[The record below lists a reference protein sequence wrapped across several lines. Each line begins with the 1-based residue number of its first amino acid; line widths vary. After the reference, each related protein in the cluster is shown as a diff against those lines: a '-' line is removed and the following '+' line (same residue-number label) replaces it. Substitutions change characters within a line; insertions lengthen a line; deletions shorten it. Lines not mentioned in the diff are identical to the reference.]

1 MSKNI
6 LMLCD
11 DNSKISIIAQAVLN
25 HYVKNIIVESAA
37 VKKSKPI
44 DKNVKSALVKDGSWR
59 DEYSSK
65 TLNQV
70 QDREYDLV
78 IALSSSAGKFTKEFS
93 DETIVIQ
100 IEYDDLETHNSTAL
114 DRFIK
119 TIKMELI
126 PITRDILE
134 L

>member
-1 MSKNI
+1 M
-6 LMLCD
+6 
-11 DNSKISIIAQAVLN
+11 
-25 HYVKNIIVESAA
+25 
-37 VKKSKPI
+37 
-44 DKNVKSALVKDGSWR
+44 
-59 DEYSSK
+59 
-65 TLNQV
+65 

-78 IALSSSAGKFTKEFS
+78 VALSSSAGKFTQEFS
-93 DETIVIQ
+93 DKTIVIE
-100 IEYDDLETHNSTAL
+100 IEYDDVETHNSTAL

>member
-1 MSKNI
+1 
-6 LMLCD
+6 MLCD

-25 HYVKNIIVESAA
+25 HYVKDVTVESAA
-37 VKKSKPI
+37 VRKNRQI
-44 DKNVKSALVKDGSWR
+44 DKNVKSALVKDGSWC

-93 DETIVIQ
+93 DKTIVIE
-100 IEYDDLETHNSTAL
+100 IEYDDVETHNSTAL

>member
-25 HYVKNIIVESAA
+25 HYVKNVTVESAA

-44 DKNVKSALVKDGSWR
+44 DKNVKSALVKDGSWS
-59 DEYSSK
+59 DEYKSK
-65 TLNQV
+65 ELNAV

-78 IALSSSAGKFTKEFS
+78 VALSSSAGKFTKEFS

>member
-11 DNSKISIIAQAVLN
+11 DNSTISIIAQAVLN
-25 HYVKNIIVESAA
+25 HYVKDVTVESAA
-37 VKKSKPI
+37 VRKNRPI
-44 DKNVKSALVKDGSWR
+44 DKNVKSALIKDGSWC
-59 DEYSSK
+59 DTYTSK
-65 TLNQV
+65 ALHQV

-78 IALSSSAGKFTKEFS
+78 VALSSSAGKSTQEFS
-93 DETIVIQ
+93 DKTIVIE
-100 IEYDDLETHNSTAL
+100 IEYDDVETHNSTAL

>member
-25 HYVKNIIVESAA
+25 HYVKTVTVESAA
-37 VKKSKPI
+37 VKKNRPI

-65 TLNQV
+65 TLDQV